1 MVFSLDAD
9 FYELQRNQTGTH
21 SSLSMGPRAQPK
33 CQQPANRVSVSEW
46 ETDAADSSAQGVSRP
61 SLCRDCS
68 PTLPPPTLIPSWR
81 EDPVFTLAQG
91 PTERPAV
98 YLQGRPSSSFIYL
111 FTVEDQDGGGETE
124 LTSGAVGDPGPSP

>member
-46 ETDAADSSAQGVSRP
+46 ETDAADSSAQDVSWP

-68 PTLPPPTLIPSWR
+68 PTSPPPTLIPSWR
-81 EDPVFTLAQG
+81 EDPLFTLAQG

-98 YLQGRPSSSFIYL
+98 YLQGPPQFIYIL
-111 FTVEDQDGGGETE
+111 VHGGG
-124 LTSGAVGDPGPSP
+124 PGGRR